1 MIPPRTFD
9 YKSEGIIDT
18 GVPVSVELISK
29 LQERGYM
36 IPAMKF
42 ILQSY

>member
-1 MIPPRTFD
+1 MIPSRTFD
-9 YKSEGIIDT
+9 CKSEGIIDT
-18 GVPVSVELISK
+18 GVPVSVELFSK

-42 ILQSY
+42 ILHS

>member
-1 MIPPRTFD
+1 MIPPRMFD

-29 LQERGYM
+29 LQERGNM

-42 ILQSY
+42 ILQS